1 MNNKILVGS
10 ILSVIILILVSFT
23 SVVGYRS
30 VSSDVKASPL
40 FNIRS
45 SRAIDEEN
53 KELSCE
59 YVGMGV
65 KSILSIPKRFDNI
78 ELVQKFIDNIR
89 TMDDKTFNKFL
100 YQLITQIQKR
110 TDIKNV
116 NINELIIAI
125 HQIRNNPDKFITDKS
140 DYSPYTYNKDWFPTI
155 CWFPGCII
163 LIFIYLIF
171 AVIITFIIITIGPE
185 TYCYCPSVNMPCLNR
200 NLLR

>member
-1 MNNKILVGS
+1 MNKKILIGS
-10 ILSVIILILVSFT
+10 IIAVAILIGVSFT

-30 VSSDVKASPL
+30 GASDVKASPL

-45 SRAIDEEN
+45 SRVIDEESE
-53 KELSCE
+53 ELSCNYIGRGE
-59 YVGMGV
+59 E
-65 KSILSIPKRFDNI
+65 SILSIPKRFDNI

-125 HQIRNNPDKFITDKS
+125 HQIRNNPDKIITDNS
-140 DYSPYTYNKDWFPTI
+140 DYSPFTYNKDWFPTI

-171 AVIITFIIITIGPE
+171 AVIITLIIITIGPE
-185 TYCYCPSVNMPCLNR
+185 TYCYCPSVNMPC
-200 NLLR
+200 

>member
-1 MNNKILVGS
+1 MNRKILIGS
-10 ILSVIILILVSFT
+10 IIAVAILIGVSFT

-30 VSSDVKASPL
+30 GASDVKASPL

-45 SRAIDEEN
+45 SRVIDEESE
-53 KELSCE
+53 ELSCNYIGRGE
-59 YVGMGV
+59 E
-65 KSILSIPKRFDNI
+65 SILSIPKRFDNI

-125 HQIRNNPDKFITDKS
+125 HQIRNNPDKIITDNS
-140 DYSPYTYNKDWFPTI
+140 DYSPFTYNKDWFPTI

-171 AVIITFIIITIGPE
+171 AVIITLIIITIGPE
-185 TYCYCPSVNMPCLNR
+185 TYCYCPSVNMPC
-200 NLLR
+200 